1 MSTQKDWSSCPSTAT
16 WKYDVFLSF
25 RGKDSRNS
33 FVSHLYFALKQKG
46 ILTFKDDVRLERG
59 KPISDLLEAIEESKF
74 AIVIFSRNYAS
85 SRWCLKE
92 LAKIV
97 ECKKEMR
104 MVVFPIFYKVGP
116 SDIWI
121 QRNIARAIV
130 KHEIHF
136 KKILKEVQ
144 RWKDALKEVVNNSGW
159 HLQNR

>member
-59 KPISDLLEAIEESKF
+59 KPISDLFQAIEELKF
-74 AIVIFSRNYAS
+74 AIVIFSWNYAF
-85 SRWCLKE
+85 SRWCLEE

-97 ECKKEMR
+97 ECKKEMG
-104 MVVFPIFYKVGP
+104 MVVLPIFYKVDP
-116 SDIWI
+116 SDIRI
-121 QRNIARAIV
+121 QRNIAWAFV

-136 KKILKEVQ
+136 KKNLKKVQ
-144 RWKDALKEVVNNSGW
+144 RWKDALKEVANISIW